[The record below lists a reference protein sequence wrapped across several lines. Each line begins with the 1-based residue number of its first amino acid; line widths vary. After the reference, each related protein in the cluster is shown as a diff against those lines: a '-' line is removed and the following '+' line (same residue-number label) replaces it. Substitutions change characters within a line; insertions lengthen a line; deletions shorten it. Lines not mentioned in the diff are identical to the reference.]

1 MASNNTI
8 RRNWNEGRPV
18 IGAKAMTM
26 SPAVIEVYGA
36 LGFDFAW
43 LDFEQL
49 GGSPLDSTVV
59 DELTRAADAADIE
72 PLVRLPDPDPTIV
85 KKVLAAGVRTI
96 LVPHVETA
104 TQLRNVVSETRFTY
118 DGDPGGR
125 GATTGRANA
134 WGARTRPADED
145 IVVGTM
151 IETKAALEDI
161 DELLS
166 VPELGFAFIGPADL
180 SVALGYPVKK
190 EHPEVREAVATIRD
204 ACLAADV
211 PVGCV
216 ANDRAA
222 GESALKE
229 GYRLLRVGDEISAA
243 RAVLGERIDHLRSTA
258 GEPNE

>member
-1 MASNNTI
+1 MASSNTI
-8 RRNWNEGRPV
+8 RRNWDEGRPV

-26 SPAVIEVYGA
+26 SPAVVEVYGV

-59 DELTRAADAADIE
+59 NELTRAADAAGIE
-72 PLVRLPDPDPTIV
+72 PLVRLPAPDPTIA

-96 LVPHVETA
+96 LVPHVETP
-104 TQLRNVVSETRFTY
+104 TQLRKVVSETQFTY
-118 DGDPGGR
+118 DGAPGGR

-151 IETKAALEDI
+151 VETRAALEDI

-166 VPELGFAFIGPADL
+166 VPDLGFAFIGPGDL
-180 SVALGYPVKK
+180 SVALGHPVEKD
-190 EHPEVREAVATIRD
+190 HPEVREAVATIRE

-216 ANDRAA
+216 ANDRAT
-222 GESALKE
+222 GESALEE
-229 GYRLLRVGDEISAA
+229 GYQLLRVGDEISAA
-243 RAVLGERIDHLRSTA
+243 RELLGGRVDRLRETA